1 MSCTCALHGCHGV
14 SGGRRDGG
22 REGGRGRLSSTSPA
36 LRLPHVSPH
45 MSHTLLHLTTTHD
58 HTNHVQLT
66 EDLAK
71 LKISGRESPA
81 GGKGREKTRLT
92 KGTGQSIKAGT
103 GKIGGPFTLSENP
116 AYLAKRLKLY
126 ESIAAKR
133 AAELEGKPKTPLTVT
148 LPDGSV
154 KEGTAWVTTPYD
166 IAAGISQS
174 LADNAIVARIKYTE
188 AVDTSALGLLK
199 VEDGLDVE
207 GSSAA
212 GAGGG
217 GFGEAMLWDLTRPL
231 LGSCTL
237 QLLKFDDPEAKAVFW
252 HSSAHMLGQA
262 LEKKYGAHLTIGP
275 PVQDGFYYD
284 CYMGDHGVSPTEFK
298 DVEGLVGKST
308 KAKERFERLV
318 VTKEEALELFGYNAF
333 KASIIR
339 SKITEGGHTTVYRN
353 GDLIDLCR
361 GPHLAHTGRV
371 KAFAAVKNSGA
382 NW

>member
-1 MSCTCALHGCHGV
+1 MHV
-14 SGGRRDGG
+14 E
-22 REGGRGRLSSTSPA
+22 EGGGGFLLPPASATHFHTS
-36 LRLPHVSPH
+36 
-45 MSHTLLHLTTTHD
+45 MSHAAQTHN
-58 HTNHVQLT
+58 TYKQLT
-66 EDLAK
+66 EEDLAK
-71 LKISGRESPA
+71 LKISGRESPSV
-81 GGKGREKTRLT
+81 GKGREKTRLT

-116 AYLAKRLKLY
+116 AYLAERIKLY
-126 ESIAAKR
+126 ESFAAKR
-133 AAELEGKPKTPLTVT
+133 AVVLEGKPRTPLTVT

-154 KEGTAWVTTPYD
+154 KEGMAWVTTPYD
-166 IAAGISQS
+166 IAAGISQG
-174 LADNAIVARIKYTE
+174 LADSAIVAKIKFTE
-188 AVDTSALGLLK
+188 SVDTSELGLLK

-207 GSSAA
+207 GSSATR
-212 GAGGG
+212 GEGGD
-217 GFGEAMLWDLTRPL
+217 AMLWDLTRPL

-298 DVEGLVGKST
+298 DLESLVGKSA

-318 VTKEEALELFGYNAF
+318 VTKEEALELFKYNAF
-333 KASIIR
+333 KASIIS
-339 SKITEGGHTTVYRN
+339 SKIPEGGCTTVYRN

-361 GPHLAHTGRV
+361 GPHVAHTGRV
-371 KAFAAVKNSGA
+371 KAFAAIKNSGA

>member
-1 MSCTCALHGCHGV
+1 
-14 SGGRRDGG
+14 
-22 REGGRGRLSSTSPA
+22 
-36 LRLPHVSPH
+36 
-45 MSHTLLHLTTTHD
+45 MSHTLFHSYPLSTHTT
-58 HTNHVQLT
+58 HVQLKE

-81 GGKGREKTRLT
+81 PGKGREKTRLT

-116 AYLAKRLKLY
+116 AYLAERVKLY
-126 ESIAAKR
+126 ESFAAKR

-154 KEGTAWVTTPYD
+154 KEGTAWVTTPYE
-166 IAAGISQS
+166 IAAGISQG
-174 LADNAIVARIKYTE
+174 LADSAIVAKIKYTE

-207 GSSAA
+207 ESSAA
-212 GAGGG
+212 AGGEG
-217 GFGEAMLWDLTRPL
+217 GGAMLWDLTRPL

-237 QLLKFDDPEAKAVFW
+237 QLLKFDDPEAKTVFW

-284 CYMGDHGVSPTEFK
+284 CYMGDHGVTPTDFK
-298 DVEGLVGKST
+298 DLEGLVGKSA

-318 VTKEEALELFGYNAF
+318 VTKEEAMELFKYNAF
-333 KASIIR
+333 KASIIG
-339 SKITEGGHTTVYRN
+339 SKIPEGGHTTVYRN

-361 GPHLAHTGRV
+361 GPHVAHTGRV